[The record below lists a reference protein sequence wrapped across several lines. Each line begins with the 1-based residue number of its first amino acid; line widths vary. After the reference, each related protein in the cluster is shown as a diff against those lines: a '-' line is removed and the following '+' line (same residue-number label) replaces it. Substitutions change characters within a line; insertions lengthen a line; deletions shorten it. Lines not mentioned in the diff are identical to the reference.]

1 MPEGPPGGRVCPSCG
16 RRVPRTVSTCR
27 CGAAITAE
35 AGGEVVPS
43 AEPGSTDYTMAAVAG
58 VALIVVAAVA
68 WSYLRPTAPTET
80 PDQGA
85 AVTERAADAATPG
98 AEVSP
103 ERRAWDA
110 SAAGSGVAPS
120 PSQAQAPS
128 PAPAPPSE
136 PAAPIGIPAGLED
149 VVGRVMPAVVRV
161 EASGGTGSGFY
172 VRPDTVLTNVHV
184 VREDADVMLRQL
196 DGSSV
201 RARVDSRSPAYDIAV
216 LKVATPSVSQV
227 VIPLGS
233 AKTLRP
239 GQEVMAIGSALGMLQ
254 NSVTRGIVSGVRES
268 RGATLVQTDTAA
280 NPGNSGGPLMDR
292 SGTAIGIIT
301 LGITGRQGLNFA
313 VAIDHARDILEGR
326 QAAPPAGALTLE
338 GLGTPSGGGRSET
351 QRIQEDGTRQFMAA
365 IEAMSRGAGTLD
377 TAWQRFRDSCYS
389 DGIRGSFDREWFA
402 VLSPAAMA
410 APVPAQ
416 CSEYFSNLKT
426 EAERFSG
433 LMRTALDDARRA
445 GVLPG
450 EVRDTLRAHQ
460 LQFEGW
466 DR

>member
-1 MPEGPPGGRVCPSCG
+1 MAEGPRVCPSCG

-27 CGAAITAE
+27 CGAALPIEAEPEVPPIAE
-35 AGGEVVPS
+35 A
-43 AEPGSTDYTMAAVAG
+43 GSTDYTMAG
-58 VALIVVAAVA
+58 VAAVAAIIIAAAA
-68 WSYLRPTAPTET
+68 WSYLRPSASTAAPDQASAVEPAAAPAGTAP
-80 PDQGA
+80 A
-85 AVTERAADAATPG
+85 G
-98 AEVSP
+98 AEMSP

-110 SAAGSGVAPS
+110 SAAGGGLEPR
-120 PSQAQAPS
+120 PS
-128 PAPAPPSE
+128 PAPAPVEPSA
-136 PAAPIGIPAGLED
+136 PAVASDIPAGLED

-161 EASGGTGSGFY
+161 ETSIGTGSGFY
-172 VRPDTVLTNVHV
+172 VRRDTVLTNVHV
-184 VREDADVMLRQL
+184 VKDDAFVTLRQL

-201 RARVDSRSPAYDIAV
+201 QARVESKAPAFDIAV
-216 LKVATPSVSQV
+216 LRVSTPSVNQV

-233 AKTLRP
+233 ARTLRP

-280 NPGNSGGPLMDR
+280 NPGNSGGPLLDR
-292 SGTAIGIIT
+292 TGTAIGIIT

-313 VAIDHARDILEGR
+313 VAIDHARDILDGR
-326 QAAPPAGALTLE
+326 QATPAAGTLTLE
-338 GLGTPSGGGRSET
+338 GVGTPSGGRSES
-351 QRIQEDGTRQFMAA
+351 QRIQEAGASEFLAA
-365 IEAMSRGAGTLD
+365 IEALSRGADNLD
-377 TAWQRFRDSCYS
+377 VAWKRFRDSCYS
-389 DGIRGSFDREWFA
+389 GGVSGSFDREWFA
-402 VLSPAAMA
+402 VLSPRAMA

-416 CSEYFSNLKT
+416 CTAYFSTVKT

-433 LMRTALDDARRA
+433 VMRKALDDARRA

-450 EVRDTLRAHQ
+450 EMRDTLREHR

>member
-1 MPEGPPGGRVCPSCG
+1 MGSDRGEFGSRTAGAVC
-16 RRVPRTVSTCR
+16 TVS
-27 CGAAITAE
+27 
-35 AGGEVVPS
+35 
-43 AEPGSTDYTMAAVAG
+43 
-58 VALIVVAAVA
+58 
-68 WSYLRPTAPTET
+68 
-80 PDQGA
+80 
-85 AVTERAADAATPG
+85 ADAQPN
-98 AEVSP
+98 
-103 ERRAWDA
+103 
-110 SAAGSGVAPS
+110 
-120 PSQAQAPS
+120 
-128 PAPAPPSE
+128 PP
-136 PAAPIGIPAGLED
+136 PHMDVPAGLED

-172 VRPDTVLTNVHV
+172 VRPDTLLTNVHV
-184 VREDADVMLRQL
+184 VQEDVYVTLRQL

-201 RARVDSRSPAYDIAV
+201 QARVESRSPAFDIAV

-254 NSVTRGIVSGVRES
+254 NSVTRGVVSGVRES

-313 VAIDHARDILEGR
+313 VAIDHARDILDGR
-326 QAAPPAGALTLE
+326 QVAPPAGALTLD
-338 GLGTPSGGGRSET
+338 GIGTPSGGQQSES
-351 QRIQEDGTRQFMAA
+351 QRIQEDGAKVFLQAA
-365 IEAMSRGAGTLD
+365 ERFAEAADALD
-377 TAWQRFRDSCYS
+377 VEWKRFRTSCYS
-389 DGIRGSFDREWFA
+389 VPINRSFDREWFA
-402 VLSPAAMA
+402 VLSPGAMTT
-410 APVPAQ
+410 PVPSGCAT
-416 CSEYFSNLKT
+416 YFSNFKT
-426 EAERFSG
+426 ETERFSRA
-433 LMRTALDDARRA
+433 MRASLENARRA

-450 EVRDTLRAHQ
+450 EIRDTLRSNR

>member
-1 MPEGPPGGRVCPSCG
+1 MAEGPRLCPSCG
-16 RRVPRTVSTCR
+16 RRVPRTVATCR
-27 CGAAITAE
+27 CGASLPIETGPE
-35 AGGEVVPS
+35 AAPS
-43 AEPGSTDYTMAAVAG
+43 AEAESTNYTMAGA
-58 VALIVVAAVA
+58 AAVA
-68 WSYLRPTAPTET
+68 LVIIAAAAWFYLRPGAPTVT
-80 PDQGA
+80 PDQA
-85 AVTERAADAATPG
+85 AAMAAEPGADAAAP
-98 AEVSP
+98 AAADLSP

-110 SAAGSGVAPS
+110 AAAARDVTPS
-120 PSQAQAPS
+120 PSSPS
-128 PAPAPPSE
+128 PPPAALSAPA
-136 PAAPIGIPAGLED
+136 AALDIPAGLED

-161 EASGGTGSGFY
+161 EASSGTGSGFY

-184 VREDADVMLRQL
+184 VREDTYVTLRQL

-201 RARVDSRSPAYDIAV
+201 QARVDSRSPAFDIAV
-216 LKVATPSVSQV
+216 LKVSTPSVAQV

-313 VAIDHARDILEGR
+313 VAIDHARDILDGR
-326 QAAPPAGALTLE
+326 RSAPAPGALTLE
-338 GLGTPSGGGRSET
+338 GIGTDASGGRSES
-351 QRIQEDGTRQFMAA
+351 QRIQEDGAREFLAMMEGLSRAA
-365 IEAMSRGAGTLD
+365 GNLD
-377 TAWQRFRDSCYS
+377 TAWKRFRSGCYS
-389 DGIRGSFDREWFA
+389 SPINGSFDREWFA
-402 VLSPAAMA
+402 VFSPSAMPT
-410 APVPAQ
+410 PVPLQ
-416 CSEYFSNLKT
+416 CGEYFSSFKS
-426 EAERFSG
+426 EADRFSA
-433 LMRTALDDARRA
+433 LMRKALEDARRS

-450 EVRDTLRAHQ
+450 AIRDGLRSYR